1 MQYTV
6 FGRRGALGRVAS
18 HTKVESVIEEIE
30 TMTAAGFTEV
40 QVGSPYRKMSPAE
53 LFLAEHKRER
63 EPA

>member
-18 HTKVESVIEEIE
+18 HTKVAGVIDEIE

-40 QVGSPYRKMSPAE
+40 QVGSPFRKMAPAE
-53 LFLAEHKRER
+53 LFLAEHGRQR
-63 EPA
+63 